1 MVSKDQN
8 NGQTK
13 PRLLCIDMAY
23 TLKMV
28 KERELQQ
35 EFESRNC
42 GGYFEYVWGVHPMA
56 DVPENRKLNYEG
68 FKLTVVDYSKDQTVI
83 EGLSAY
89 YSGLKFF
96 FPLNFLVSQIRFTRY
111 LIRLVKKEHI
121 DIILVTDPYFTGLMG
136 LFIKWFTKAKLVVWV
151 CANYD
156 EIYKAIGRPA
166 MPQLYKKHWIEKII
180 EKIVFPRADLVAG
193 GNQNNLEFSLANGA
207 SLKKSTVFPVGK
219 LIHKQHVLDPKL
231 RDKDILFSSSEATY
245 HFIYVGR
252 MLNVKYPDDVIRA
265 FDVICKALPNC
276 ALIMAGDGPMMKEL
290 EAMVLE
296 MGIQNKV
303 HFVGNI
309 NQGRLANIF
318 GSCFAALS
326 PLTGRSLIEASLAG
340 LPLVAYDRDWQ
351 LDFVTKS
358 GNGIV
363 VPFRD
368 WQKMAEE
375 AIHLIQYPEETKRY
389 SEASRRIGLTFC
401 DTDKIYAHEQN
412 EFNKLIQKNK
422 KN

>member
-1 MVSKDQN
+1 MKEHN
-8 NGQTK
+8 YGEIK
-13 PRLLCIDMAY
+13 HRLLCIDMAY

-28 KERELQQ
+28 KERELEQ

-42 GGYFEYVWGVHPMA
+42 GGYFEHVWGVHPMA
-56 DVPENRKLNYEG
+56 DVPEKRKLNYKG
-68 FKLTVVDYSKDQTVI
+68 FNPAVVEFSKDQTII

-89 YSGLKFF
+89 FNGLKYV
-96 FPLNFLVSQIRFTRY
+96 FPLNFLISQIRFTKY
-111 LIRLVKKEHI
+111 LINLVKKEHI
-121 DIILVTDPYFTGLMG
+121 EIVLVTDPYFTGLMG
-136 LFIKWFTKAKLVVWV
+136 LLIKWFTKAKLVVWV

-156 EIYKAIGRPA
+156 EVYAATGVSA
-166 MPQLYKKHWIEKII
+166 MRRLYKWRWVEKII

-219 LIHKQHVLDPKL
+219 LIHRQHVLEPTL
-231 RDKDILFSSSEATY
+231 REKDVLFSSSTATY
-245 HFIYVGR
+245 YFIYVGR
-252 MLNVKYPDDVIRA
+252 MLNLKYPDDVILA
-265 FDVICKALPNC
+265 FNAICKANPDC
-276 ALIMAGDGPMMKEL
+276 ALIMAGDGPMMVEL
-290 EAMVLE
+290 EKMVAE
-296 MGIQNKV
+296 MGIQDKV

-318 GSCFAALS
+318 ASCFAALS

-340 LPLVAYDRDWQ
+340 LPIIVYDRDWQ

-363 VPFRD
+363 VPFRN

-375 AIHLIQYPEETKRY
+375 ALHLIQSPEDAKQY
-389 SEASRRIGLTFC
+389 GEASRRIGLTFC

-412 EFNKLIQKNK
+412 EFNKLLKMNK
-422 KN
+422 